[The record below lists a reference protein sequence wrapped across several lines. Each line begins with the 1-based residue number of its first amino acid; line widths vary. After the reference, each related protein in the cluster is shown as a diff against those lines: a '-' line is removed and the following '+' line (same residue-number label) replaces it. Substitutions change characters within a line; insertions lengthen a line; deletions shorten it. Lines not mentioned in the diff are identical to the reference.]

1 MSFTDEELRRA
12 AELKAWAEGRVSELQ
27 GELDRLR
34 EVLVVVDSVLRKTSF
49 KPASQPAATAEAK
62 KPVSPGKPTAPAPS
76 ADYAEIR
83 QLKRSKDSYLLA
95 NAYVSPGSVV
105 MIPAS
110 DVRLSVGTPP
120 FKAFFLNRILEGM
133 RGKDLDSSS
142 KGDLPP
148 DEALNYEVED
158 SNGVIN
164 RITVKNYREKARLN
178 EILSTATWAFT
189 RMLEKR

>member
-12 AELKAWAEGRVSELQ
+12 AELKAWAESRVTELQ

-49 KPASQPAATAEAK
+49 KPASQPGPIAEAK
-62 KPVSPGKPTAPAPS
+62 KPVSAAKPAPTAPS
-76 ADYAEIR
+76 AGYAETR

-95 NAYVSPGSVV
+95 NAYISPASVV

-110 DVRLSVGTPP
+110 DVKLSVGTPP

-142 KGDLPP
+142 KGDLSP
-148 DEALNYEVED
+148 DEVLTYEVED
-158 SNGVIN
+158 SNGVIS

-178 EILSTATWAFT
+178 EILSTAAWAFT